1 MLCEV
6 ILIGARIMTG
16 MTKRVQVTMPDRL
29 AEDLEKWAK
38 FDGRPISNLCAFLLE
53 QAVKEAK
60 KDGLEWAHQQEDPVT
75 SKGK

>member
-1 MLCEV
+1 MSYEV
-6 ILIGARIMTG
+6 ILIRARIMIG

-29 AEDLEKWAK
+29 AEDLERWAE

-60 KDGLEWAHQQEDPVT
+60 KDGLEWTQQDPAPNT
-75 SKGK
+75 NK

>member
-1 MLCEV
+1 MSYEV
-6 ILIGARIMTG
+6 ILVRARIMIS

-29 AEDLEKWAK
+29 AEDLERWAE

-60 KDGLEWAHQQEDPVT
+60 KDGLEWTQPDPAPNT
-75 SKGK
+75 NK